1 MICKIYIDIFI
12 SMDEELEL
20 DLWFDD
26 ESLFD
31 VGLDE
36 HLSLLFREVEELK
49 ESNVNNFHQYEYQ

>member
-1 MICKIYIDIFI
+1 
-12 SMDEELEL
+12 MDEELVEI
-20 DLWFDD
+20 WFDD

-36 HLSLLFREVEELK
+36 HLYLLFKEVEELT